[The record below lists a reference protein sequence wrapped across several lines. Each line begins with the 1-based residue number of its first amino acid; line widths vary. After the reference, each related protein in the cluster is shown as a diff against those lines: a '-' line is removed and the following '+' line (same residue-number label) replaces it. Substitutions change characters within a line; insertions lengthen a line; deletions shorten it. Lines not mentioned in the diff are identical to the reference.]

1 MKFTKMN
8 GTGNDFIIVN
18 NINEAIGQE
27 QFPALAKKLCH
38 RRFGIGADGFMV
50 VEEASAGGDYKMVF
64 YNSDG
69 SMGEMCGNGARCIAR
84 YGYDKGLAGE
94 VQHIET
100 TAGMVTGWRQTE
112 SRYRVQLNPVTVM
125 KRDMCLFAEGREWN
139 CAYVELGNPGIPH
152 AVVCIPGL
160 AHSWLDDTEKRR
172 NLFALG
178 SAIRYHEAFPKGANV
193 NFFDITGEDQLVELT
208 YERGVED
215 FTFACGTGTGSVVS
229 VLYEEGLVSGRN
241 VRVSVPGGILR
252 IDIEEEEESKNLY
265 LTGPTCVAAEGEVG
279 EEILTTNEEEAGQR
293 SNIILIGM
301 AGAGKSTTGVVVA
314 KIMQKDFIDGDLVIQ
329 TVTGRG
335 LQDIIDSEGNDAFR
349 KIENQVLCG
358 IDAENAVI
366 APGGSAIYYPQ
377 AMAHLREKGVVVYL
391 HVPLQEIQRRLTNL
405 ATRGVTLAEGQTIA
419 DLYNERMPLY
429 EKYADIRIDTE
440 GNTLEE
446 TVAKIV
452 EAVREYK
459 HGNEE
464 RTGFT
469 GQNEITQ

>member
-8 GTGNDFIIVN
+8 GAGNDFIIVN
-18 NINEAIGQE
+18 NINEAIPQE
-27 QFPALAKKLCH
+27 RFPALARKLCH

-50 VEEASAGGDYKMVF
+50 VEEPSNGGDYKMIF

-69 SMGEMCGNGARCIAR
+69 SLGEMCGNGARCIAR

-100 TAGMVTGWRQTE
+100 TAGMVTGWRQTD
-112 SRYRVQLNPVTVM
+112 SRYKVQLNPVTVM
-125 KRDMCLFAEGREWN
+125 KRNLNLLAEGKEWN

-152 AVVCIPGL
+152 VAVRIPGL
-160 AHSWLDDTEKRR
+160 SHSWLDDAEKRR
-172 NLFALG
+172 NLFDLG
-178 SAIRYHEAFPKGANV
+178 RGLRFHEAFPKGANV

-229 VLYEEGLVSGRN
+229 ALYEEGLVSGRN
-241 VRVSVPGGILR
+241 VQVSVPGGLLR
-252 IDIEEEEESKNLY
+252 IDIEEADGEKKLF
-265 LTGPTCVAAEGEVG
+265 LTGPTCVAAEGEAG
-279 EEILTTNEEEAGQR
+279 EELLCPDEEIRTQR

-314 KIMQKDFIDGDLVIQ
+314 KILQKDFIDGDLVIQ
-329 TVTGRG
+329 TVTGRS
-335 LQDIIDSEGNDAFR
+335 LQDIIDREGNEAFR

-377 AMAHLREKGVVVYL
+377 AMAHLREKGIVVYL
-391 HVPLQEIQRRLTNL
+391 HVPLPEIQRRLTNL

-419 DLYNERMPLY
+419 DLYNERLPLY
-429 EKYADIRIDTE
+429 EEYADIRIDTE

-452 EAVREYK
+452 EAVKEYEEGK
-459 HGNEE
+459 E

-469 GQNEITQ
+469 GQNQITQ